1 MKGYTFTGYTTI
13 LLWFY
18 VCILPT
24 NLAAFQANE
33 PSAGSGSNMGLY
45 MLSSQYEAL
54 LEYRIKERLTQY
66 FPSSSFIVT
75 VELNM
80 FQDQESFS
88 NEINNDENNDDT
100 RLYTAVPQ
108 FLLTELDE
116 SNLSPGEDIV
126 RSLGVYLTNI
136 VVRTNLSQAYD
147 FSNQDEAF
155 IRFAI
160 ESIIK
165 FNADRGDQILI
176 QNRLFPQPI
185 ASGTDKLIT
194 GDNDVSQR
202 MTSFADSLRAFSGL
216 SYSNS
221 GELVAM
227 TASLQNRINLLFIV
241 IAVLFGG
248 GLAYV
253 ISGRRTKDPVSI
265 SGPSYMVNS
274 GIRDSIREDLS
285 VSTNMVRNLNHTIKN
300 EGLIEYAISQTDSKE
315 DRELESLRFIMK
327 LTSERP
333 TDMARILEY
342 WFGSEKSKTIQVIL
356 SVDVKIMI
364 MLRPYITKEVYKELV
379 AEMNTYY
386 EKQDYEQ
393 PYTLE
398 ELAREIKSF
407 EQPNS
412 FIFKYQP
419 VKDFNFIQLMKLE
432 ELKELI
438 ESLDLDDTALV
449 MSHCSQDMIQRI
461 GELLD
466 TEYLNDVIKQT
477 YHVQKIPLSEYRSRS
492 NYIFKEIHLNQHPD
506 FVPNSLINDV
516 ASIIEGLNLEKQ
528 QEIVRYLSADQDS
541 YTKSIVEKVIT
552 LDAIL
557 DLEDD
562 EIMDLIAP
570 IKLETLAYS
579 IKSFGSDVQKK
590 IIGMRPEREQV
601 FIENTM
607 NNSQVSLKQI
617 KMAQI
622 ELLDRLKQLLKRKME
637 VAV

>member
-1 MKGYTFTGYTTI
+1 MKGYTHTRFLFSLFWLSI
-13 LLWFY
+13 CL
-18 VCILPT
+18 LPT
-24 NLAAFQANE
+24 QLFAFQSNE
-33 PSAGSGSNMGLY
+33 SSDGSESNMGLY
-45 MLSSQYEAL
+45 MLSSQYETL
-54 LEYRIKERLTQY
+54 LEYRINERLTQY

-80 FQDQESFS
+80 FKDEESLS
-88 NEINNDENNDDT
+88 NQINPDENNDDT

-116 SNLSPGEDIV
+116 PNLTAGEDIV

-136 VVRTNLSQAYD
+136 VVRTNLSQSFN
-147 FSNQDEAF
+147 FSIQDEAF

-165 FNADRGDQILI
+165 FNPERGDQILI

-185 ASGTDKLIT
+185 ATSF
-194 GDNDVSQR
+194 DNVNLGNNEMDQR
-202 MTSFADSLRAFSGL
+202 MLSFADSLRAFSGF
-216 SYSNS
+216 NS
-221 GELVAM
+221 SGNGELMAM
-227 TASLQNRINLLFIV
+227 TASLQNRMNLLFIA
-241 IAVLFGG
+241 IALLFGG
-248 GLAYV
+248 GIAYV
-253 ISGRRTKDPVSI
+253 VSSRSTKGNDIAGGS
-265 SGPSYMVNS
+265 SYVINP
-274 GIRDSIREDLS
+274 GLRDGMREDIA
-285 VSTNMVRNLNHTIKN
+285 VSTNMVRNLSHTIKN

-342 WFGSEKSKTIQVIL
+342 WFGSDKNKTIQVIL
-356 SVDVKIMI
+356 SVDIKIMI

-379 AEMNTYY
+379 GVMNTYY
-386 EKQDYEQ
+386 EKQDFEQ
-393 PYTLE
+393 AYTLE
-398 ELAREIKSF
+398 ELAREIKGF

-438 ESLDLDDTALV
+438 ELLELDDTALV
-449 MSHCSQDMIQRI
+449 MSHCSQEMVQRI
-461 GELLD
+461 GEMLE
-466 TEYLNDVIKQT
+466 TEYLNEVIKQT
-477 YHVQKIPLSEYRSRS
+477 YQIQKIPLSEYRARS
-492 NYIFKEIHLNQHPD
+492 NYIFKEIHLNQNPD
-506 FVPNSLINDV
+506 FVPESLVSDV
-516 ASIIEGLNLEKQ
+516 ASIIEGLNIEKQ
-528 QEIVRYLSADQDS
+528 QEIVRYLSNDEHS
-541 YTKSIVEKVIT
+541 YTKGIIERVIT

-557 DLEDD
+557 DLEDE
-562 EIMDLIAP
+562 EIMELISP
-570 IKLETLAYS
+570 IKLETLAYA
-579 IKSFGSDVQKK
+579 IRSFGSELQKK

-617 KMAQI
+617 KIAQY
-622 ELLDRLKQLLKRKME
+622 ELLDRLKKALKKKEE
-637 VAV
+637 VHA

>member
-1 MKGYTFTGYTTI
+1 MKGYTHTRFLFSLFWLSI
-13 LLWFY
+13 CL
-18 VCILPT
+18 LPT
-24 NLAAFQANE
+24 QLFAFQSNE
-33 PSAGSGSNMGLY
+33 SSDGSESNMGLY
-45 MLSSQYEAL
+45 MLSSQYETL
-54 LEYRIKERLTQY
+54 LEYRINERLTQY

-80 FQDQESFS
+80 FKDEESLS
-88 NEINNDENNDDT
+88 NQINPDENNDDT

-116 SNLSPGEDIV
+116 PNLTAGEDIV

-136 VVRTNLSQAYD
+136 VVRTNLSQSFN
-147 FSNQDEAF
+147 FSIQDEAF

-165 FNADRGDQILI
+165 FNPERGDQILI

-185 ASGTDKLIT
+185 ATSF
-194 GDNDVSQR
+194 DNVNLGNNEMDQR
-202 MTSFADSLRAFSGL
+202 MLSFADSLRAFSGF
-216 SYSNS
+216 NS
-221 GELVAM
+221 SGNGELMAM
-227 TASLQNRINLLFIV
+227 TASLQNRMNLLFIA
-241 IAVLFGG
+241 IALLFGG
-248 GLAYV
+248 GIAYV
-253 ISGRRTKDPVSI
+253 VSSRSTKGNDIAGGS
-265 SGPSYMVNS
+265 SYVINP
-274 GIRDSIREDLS
+274 GLRDGMREDIA
-285 VSTNMVRNLNHTIKN
+285 VSTNMVRNLSHTIKN

-342 WFGSEKSKTIQVIL
+342 WFGSDKNKTIQVIL
-356 SVDVKIMI
+356 SVDIKIMI

-379 AEMNTYY
+379 GVMNTYY
-386 EKQDYEQ
+386 EKQDFEQ
-393 PYTLE
+393 AYTLE
-398 ELAREIKSF
+398 ELAREIKGF

-438 ESLDLDDTALV
+438 ELLELEDTALV
-449 MSHCSQDMIQRI
+449 MSHCSQEMVQRI
-461 GELLD
+461 GEMLE
-466 TEYLNDVIKQT
+466 TEYLNEVIKQT
-477 YHVQKIPLSEYRSRS
+477 YQIQKIPLSEYRALS
-492 NYIFKEIHLNQHPD
+492 NYIFKEIHLNQNPD
-506 FVPNSLINDV
+506 FVPESLVSDV
-516 ASIIEGLNLEKQ
+516 ASIIEGLNIEKQ
-528 QEIVRYLSADQDS
+528 QEIVRYLSNDEHS
-541 YTKSIVEKVIT
+541 YTKGIIERVIT

-557 DLEDD
+557 DLEDE
-562 EIMDLIAP
+562 EIMELISP
-570 IKLETLAYS
+570 IKLETLAYA
-579 IKSFGSDVQKK
+579 IRSFGSELQKK

-617 KMAQI
+617 KIAQY
-622 ELLDRLKQLLKRKME
+622 ELLDRLKKALKKKEE
-637 VAV
+637 VHA